1 MKKENDNTERKIK
14 IIMSKGNF
22 NISLHSIN
30 EAKMIYL

>member
-1 MKKENDNTERKIK
+1 MKKETDNTERKIK

>member
-1 MKKENDNTERKIK
+1 MKKENDNTDRKIN
-14 IIMSKGNF
+14 IIESKGNF